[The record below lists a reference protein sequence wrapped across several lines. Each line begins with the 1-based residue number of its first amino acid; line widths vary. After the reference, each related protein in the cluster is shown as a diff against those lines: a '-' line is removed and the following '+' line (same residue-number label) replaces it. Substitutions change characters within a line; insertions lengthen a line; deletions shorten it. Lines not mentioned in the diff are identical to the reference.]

1 MFLSTTNS
9 TIWSCV
15 TQFTMFH
22 VFACHL
28 FMLYVVIQLIFVYLS
43 ILWVRDASDR
53 YSRSMYGIFSSF
65 PSHLLSSLFFSSL
78 PPCRNSD
85 RGSNLRF
92 FSPPL
97 PYGSCHA
104 FLSREDFSS
113 FIPRRLASNCTK
125 YILELLPGTT
135 VRCIL
140 YKSQTGTQKRHSL
153 YINYTIR
160 KKACSCCSNGAGI
173 IRRYCCFTWQGVP
186 CHT

>member
-135 VRCIL
+135 VRCIYDTSL
-140 YKSQTGTQKRHSL
+140 SLVHKSTTV
-153 YINYTIR
+153 NCTIR
-160 KKACSCCSNGAGI
+160 KD
-173 IRRYCCFTWQGVP
+173 
-186 CHT
+186 HL